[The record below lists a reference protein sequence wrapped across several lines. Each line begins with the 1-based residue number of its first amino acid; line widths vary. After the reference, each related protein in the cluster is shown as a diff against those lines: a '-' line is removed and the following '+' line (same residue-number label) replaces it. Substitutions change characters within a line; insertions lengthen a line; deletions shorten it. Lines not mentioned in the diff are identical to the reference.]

1 MALSIPYIFL
11 LAVSL
16 SMDAFAV
23 SISAGISM
31 QRASLKEAVRI
42 ALAFGIFQALMPVA
56 GFFGASYFYDYISK
70 VDHWIAFILLAFI
83 GGKMIVEAY
92 KKGDECEIFPDGL
105 SNRHLL
111 ILAIATSIDA
121 LAAGVGINMLSTEIF
136 IPAILIGLTT
146 FLFSFFGFRFGIR
159 LGCRFGNRMEMI
171 GGAVLILIGLKVL
184 FGDLFGN

>member
-1 MALSIPYIFL
+1 MTLSYPYIFL

-31 QRASLKEAVRI
+31 PKAVRKDALRI
-42 ALAFGIFQALMPVA
+42 ALAFGIFQAVMPTI
-56 GFFGASYFYDYISK
+56 GFFGASSFYNYISK

-92 KKGDECEIFPDGL
+92 KKGDECEVFPDGL

-121 LAAGVGINMLSTEIF
+121 LAAGVGLSILSTEIL
-136 IPAILIGLTT
+136 IPVLLIGLTT
-146 FLFSFFGFRFGIR
+146 FLFSFFGFTFGIR

-171 GGAVLILIGLKVL
+171 GGTVLILIGLKVL
-184 FGDLFGN
+184 LGDLFGN

>member
-1 MALSIPYIFL
+1 MALSIPYIIL
-11 LAVSL
+11 LSVSL
-16 SMDAFAV
+16 AMDAFAV

-31 QRASLKEAVRI
+31 QKANKKEALRI
-42 ALAFGIFQALMPVA
+42 ALAFGIFQAVMPA
-56 GFFGASYFYDYISK
+56 IGFFTASSFYSYISK

-121 LAAGVGINMLSTEIF
+121 LAAGVGINMISAEIF
-136 IPAILIGLTT
+136 IPALLIGLTT
-146 FLFSFFGFRFGIR
+146 FLFSFFGVTFGIR

-171 GGAVLILIGLKVL
+171 GGTVLILIGLKVL
-184 FGDLFGN
+184 LGDLLVN